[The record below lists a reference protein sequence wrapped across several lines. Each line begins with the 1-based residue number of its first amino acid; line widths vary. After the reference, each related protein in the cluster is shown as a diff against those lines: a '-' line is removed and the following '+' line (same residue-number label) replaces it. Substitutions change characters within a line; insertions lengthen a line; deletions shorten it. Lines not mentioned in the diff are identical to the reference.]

1 MNPLVSIVI
10 PTLNGGPILRRLLEA
25 IDSQMTDFGW
35 EVIAMD
41 SGSTDGTLD
50 ALGDHQVS
58 VTSVPRGTFNHGTT
72 RNAALAQVRGEFAVL
87 IVQDAVPDGPD
98 WLAELVRPLQHDLS
112 LAGTF
117 ARQQA
122 WPDASR
128 LTAHY
133 LARWVACEPDART
146 AAPLSSSQFAM
157 MSPAERHI
165 ACVFDN
171 VCSCIRLSVWRTH
184 PFRATPIAEDLE
196 WAREVLT
203 SGYRL
208 AYVPTAV
215 VWHSHE
221 RPVRYELQR
230 TYRVHQRLQALFG
243 LSTIPT
249 ISALAR
255 AVCCTVPLH
264 LRLAATEPQQRMR
277 AIWRGAGLALAMP
290 IGQYLGA
297 KSAREGRELLHTEGV

>member
-1 MNPLVSIVI
+1 MSSLVSIVI
-10 PTLNGGPILRRLLEA
+10 PTLNGGATLRRLLKGIDAQTAPFNWEILA
-25 IDSQMTDFGW
+25 I
-35 EVIAMD
+35 D
-41 SGSTDGTLD
+41 SGSTDGTLE
-50 ALGDHQVS
+50 LLRDHG
-58 VTSVPRGTFNHGTT
+58 VTVMSVPRATFNHGET
-72 RNAALAQVRGEFAVL
+72 RNGALRRARGDFAVL
-87 IVQDAVPDGPD
+87 IVQDAVPQGSH
-98 WLAELVRPLQHDLS
+98 WLSELVRPLQNDSS

-128 LTAHY
+128 LTTHY
-133 LARWVACEPDART
+133 LAHWVACGRDART
-146 AAPLSSSQFAM
+146 IAPLSSHQLAM
-157 MSPAERHI
+157 MSPTERHV
-165 ACVFDN
+165 ACAFDN

-208 AYVPTAV
+208 AYVPSAI

-221 RPVRYELQR
+221 RSIGYELRR

-249 ISALAR
+249 LPALAR
-255 AVCCTVPLH
+255 AVCSTVPLH
-264 LRLAATEPQQRMR
+264 LRLAAGEPRQRGR
-277 AIWRGAGLALAMP
+277 AICRGAGLALAMP
-290 IGQYLGA
+290 LGQYLGA
-297 KSAREGRELLHTEGV
+297 RSAREGRELLRTEGI